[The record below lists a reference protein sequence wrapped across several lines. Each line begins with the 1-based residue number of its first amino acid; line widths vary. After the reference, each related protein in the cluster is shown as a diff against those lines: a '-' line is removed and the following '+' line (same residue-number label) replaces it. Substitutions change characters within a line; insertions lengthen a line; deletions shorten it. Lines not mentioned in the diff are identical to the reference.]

1 MTSNLA
7 ILGGPPT
14 VATPLAVDRTQPTAH
29 DVEAVENYLRARGTL
44 SYWTRGGELAAYEDE
59 LAGFFS
65 KRHAVL
71 VNSGTSALY
80 LAYAAIGVGPG
91 DEVIVPDVSFYAV
104 ATPAAVLGA
113 TVVVADCDP
122 NTGLIDQTDV
132 LRRTTS
138 KTKAVTVNHLCG
150 DSDDPWTFLASLHA
164 RGVALIEDVSLAT
177 GATNNGVRVG
187 SWGDYTCL
195 SLGST
200 KLLSGGQGG
209 CVLTDSYEG
218 YQRIVLRSSFGGRAQ
233 QEIMDPYLR
242 QFADVGT
249 GMNLRMHPLA
259 IAISHARFGRLQQLV
274 AAREE
279 RYRKLS
285 SAIPAVPGLSAPR
298 TVPGNT
304 RGSWHGFYALLNAD
318 ADVSPESLVAAMR
331 AEGMECAVGPH
342 YPRLS
347 RTKSFAPAADDPL
360 RAGDSGS
367 ETFVNRVISFPLF
380 LDEPIWL
387 IEQYC
392 RALKK
397 IGSSLGAI
405 PDAKKAAYR

>member
-1 MTSNLA
+1 MTSDLA
-7 ILGGPPT
+7 ILGGSPA
-14 VATPLAVDRTQPTAH
+14 VATPLSVDRTQPTAY
-29 DVEAVENYLRARGTL
+29 DVETVENYLRSRGTL
-44 SYWTRGGELAAYEDE
+44 SYWAREGELAAYEDE

-65 KRHAVL
+65 KDHAVL

-80 LAYAAIGVGPG
+80 LAYVALGVGPG

-104 ATPAAVLGA
+104 AIPAAALGA
-113 TVVVADCDP
+113 TVVVADCDSS
-122 NTGLIDQTDV
+122 TGLIDQADV

-138 KTKAVTVNHLCG
+138 RTKAVTVNHLCG
-150 DSDDPWTFLASLHA
+150 DSDDPQALLASLHA
-164 RGVALIEDVSLAT
+164 RGVALVEDVSLAT
-177 GATNNGVRVG
+177 GATNQGTRVG

-209 CVLTDSYEG
+209 CVLTDSYDG
-218 YQRIVLRSSFGGRAQ
+218 YQKIVLRSSFGGRAQ

-279 RYRKLS
+279 RYRALS
-285 SAIPAVPGLSAPR
+285 GAIPSVPGLSAPR
-298 TVPGNT
+298 TVPGST
-304 RGSWHGFYALLNAD
+304 RGSWHGFYALLDAD
-318 ADVSPESLVAAMR
+318 AEVSPEALVAALR
-331 AEGMECAVGPH
+331 AEGVECAVGPH

-347 RTKSFAPAADDPL
+347 RTRSFAPAADDPL
-360 RAGDSGS
+360 RAEVSGS
-367 ETFVNRVISFPLF
+367 STFVDRVISFPLF
-380 LDEPIWL
+380 LDEPMWL

-392 RALKK
+392 RALEKV
-397 IGSSLGAI
+397 GSSLGAV
-405 PDAKKAAYR
+405 PDARKVACR